1 MPVGICPR
9 VGGGTI
15 NGDLHGDSGDDGS
28 WSAYP
33 LSPSLIVGTG
43 ATRGEALADLRVAV
57 SFWLDY
63 MKDTGQPVPRVSTEV
78 VSIEVAA

>member
-1 MPVGICPR
+1 MATYTAI
-9 VGGGTI
+9 
-15 NGDLHGDSGDDGS
+15 LEEGDDGS
-28 WSAYP
+28 WSAYT

-43 ATRGEALADLRVAV
+43 ATKDAALADLRVAV

-63 MKDTGQPVPRVSTEV
+63 MRDTGQPVPRVSTEV